1 MSSLFTLRSFGLAL
15 LLQLIAGMTGF
26 AWAPAVAALVST
38 LLMLRRGLRT
48 SYFTEAFVAGALAPA
63 IQLTGPAL
71 FGAPIRAFA
80 DMLGGV
86 FQLPGWGVLVLACL
100 LPALQA
106 GGAAGAL
113 AAFVTSRSRPTPPT
127 RA

>member
-1 MSSLFTLRSFGLAL
+1 MTLRTFALAL
-15 LLQLIAGMTGF
+15 LGQLVAGLTGF
-26 AWAPAVAALVST
+26 PWAPAAVAAVLT
-38 LLMLRRGLRT
+38 LLWLRRGARAA
-48 SYFTEAFVAGALAPA
+48 YFTESFIAGALAPA

-71 FGAPIRAFA
+71 FGAPILHFA

-86 FQLPGWGVLVLACL
+86 FQLPGWGVLLLSGL

-106 GGAAGAL
+106 GGAAGAV